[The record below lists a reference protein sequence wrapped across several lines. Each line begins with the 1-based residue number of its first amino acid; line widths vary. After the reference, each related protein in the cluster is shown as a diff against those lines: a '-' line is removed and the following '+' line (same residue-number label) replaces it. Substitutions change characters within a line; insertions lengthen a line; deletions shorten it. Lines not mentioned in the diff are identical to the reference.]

1 VKSNQVGLVVKNV
14 SEKAT
19 LKVPMC
25 NQLVKKN
32 SVNRAYLVKSS
43 LYPVITWGLLT
54 FALVGCN
61 STAPTPI
68 NSTLT
73 NGANS
78 GGSAPKPQVVVTTAV
93 LCDLTQQV
101 AGDAVNVTCLLPAGA
116 DPHTYRTTPQDA
128 KVIASSQVI
137 FYNGYNYEGSLIKS
151 VQAAPANIVK
161 VAVAEKAVP
170 QPLMI
175 NHHDHDHADDAH
187 PKDSEKGQ
195 SKPDSESAPDPHIWQ
210 DVRQGQRMTQVVETA
225 LGEKFPQHKETF
237 GKNSAKYQARLV
249 KLDQWIRQQTETIPP
264 SQRKLITTHH
274 AFAYYAK
281 AYGLTVEAALLG
293 VSTEEQA
300 TPTRLQELV
309 RAIQQAAVPTIF
321 AEATVNPKLMTAVA
335 REAKV
340 NLATS
345 ALFPEGTGNT
355 ESTRT
360 YITAM
365 VANTNTIVT
374 GLGGKVTPFKE

>member
-1 VKSNQVGLVVKNV
+1 
-14 SEKAT
+14 
-19 LKVPMC
+19 MC
-25 NQLVKKN
+25 NQSVKKN
-32 SVNRAYLVKSS
+32 SENHAYLVKSN
-43 LYPVITWGLLT
+43 LYRVIKWGLLT

-61 STAPTPI
+61 STVPN
-68 NSTLT
+68 NSPLT
-73 NGANS
+73 NGANNGANSS
-78 GGSAPKPQVVVTTAV
+78 GSTPKPQVLVTTAV

-101 AGDAVNVTCLLPAGA
+101 AGDAVNVTCLLTAGS

-128 KVIASSQVI
+128 KAIASSQVV

-175 NHHDHDHADDAH
+175 NHDDHDHGDDALS
-187 PKDSEKGQ
+187 KDAEKGQ
-195 SKPDSESAPDPHIWQ
+195 GKSEPESVPDPHIWQ

-237 GKNSAKYQARLV
+237 GKNSATYQARLV

-281 AYGLTVEAALLG
+281 AYGLTVEAALVG

-309 RAIQQAAVPTIF
+309 KAIQKAGVPTIF
-321 AEATVNPKLMTAVA
+321 AEETVNPKLMTAVA

-355 ESTRT
+355 ETTRT
-360 YITAM
+360 YIGAM

-374 GLGGKVTPFKE
+374 GLGGKVTPFKD